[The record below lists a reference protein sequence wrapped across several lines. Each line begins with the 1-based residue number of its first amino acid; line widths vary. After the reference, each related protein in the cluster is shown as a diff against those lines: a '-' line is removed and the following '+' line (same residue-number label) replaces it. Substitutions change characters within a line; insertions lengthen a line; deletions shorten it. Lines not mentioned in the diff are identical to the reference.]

1 MNLLNFKENKKSIVW
16 RNWAGN
22 INCRPKGVYTPNSEE
37 ELINIIRNAAI
48 SGVRVKVVGAGH
60 SCSRIAVSEDSYLV
74 SMQYLNR
81 LVAIDK
87 IAGLVIVQAGIKL
100 ADLNEVLDEHG
111 LALPNLGAIDEQSIA
126 GAINT
131 GTHGTGMSFGTIAS
145 FVVELQ
151 LLLANG
157 NIIKCSSTENSDI
170 FNAARV
176 GLGSLGIITRVT
188 LSCIPAFNLNVEEH
202 PSKLKDTIDNLD
214 QYLKSE
220 RFGFWWFP
228 HTDVVRLW
236 IAEHT
241 DMSSKR
247 KNNRFLHWIRDV
259 LILNRGHE
267 IALWL
272 AAWYPSLIPRINRFI
287 QNYFFNRPNSRVVRS
302 MDGFRHTILVRQ
314 VVLEYA
320 IPLSSTAEAV
330 YGMKNLIKDHHYKVH
345 HPIDIRFSGSDDS
358 WLSPAQGRDTCYI
371 GIIMYRPF
379 GREIPYEN
387 YFKDVDNL
395 FARLGGRP
403 HWGKV
408 HYRSAK
414 DLRSMYS
421 YWDEFLKL
429 RQLLD
434 PKGMF
439 LNDYLEKIFG
449 IRG

>member
-1 MNLLNFKENKKSIVW
+1 MTFLNGKKIKKSMVW

-22 INCRPKGVYTPNSEE
+22 IHCRPKRVYTPNSEE
-37 ELINIIRNAAI
+37 ELTNIIQNAAI

-60 SCSRIAVSEDSYLV
+60 SCSEIAVSDESYFI
-74 SMQYLNR
+74 SMEHLNH

-87 IAGLVIVQAGIKL
+87 ISGLVTVQAGIKL
-100 ADLNEVLDEHG
+100 ADLNEVLDEHN

-131 GTHGTGMSFGTIAS
+131 GTHGTGMCFGTIAS

-157 NIIKCSSTENSDI
+157 NIITCSSTENSDI
-170 FNAARV
+170 FHAARV
-176 GLGSLGIITRVT
+176 GLGSLGVITRVT
-188 LSCIPAFNLNVEEH
+188 LACVPAFNLNIEEC
-202 PSKLKDTIDNLD
+202 PTKLKDTIDNLD

-228 HTDVVRLW
+228 HTDMVRLW
-236 IAEHT
+236 IAQHT
-241 DMSSKR
+241 DISSRR
-247 KNNRFLHWIRDV
+247 KNNRFLDWIRDV

-267 IALWL
+267 VALLIA
-272 AAWYPSLIPRINRFI
+272 AGYPSLIPYINRFI
-287 QNYFFNRPNSRVVRS
+287 QKCFFNRPKSRVVRS

-320 IPLSSTAEAV
+320 IPLSSTAEAL
-330 YGMKNLIKDHHYKVH
+330 YGMKNLIKDHCYKVH
-345 HPIDIRFSGSDDS
+345 HPIDVRFGGSDDS

-414 DLRSMYS
+414 DLRSMYP
-421 YWDEFLKL
+421 YWNEFLTL

-434 PKGMF
+434 PEGMF
-439 LNDYLEKIFG
+439 LNDYLERVFG
-449 IRG
+449 IGG